1 MGISRG
7 VIGLLGRALQG
18 AQRTGSVITFGVQ
31 KVAATRREASAAL
44 ARSGIAPPADASGS
58 RDAALHQDDL
68 FRMLGYAVVES
79 IDVYPAE
86 SPTHVLDLN
95 RPLPASLLDR
105 FDLVYDGGTTEH
117 CFSVPDVLGNAAR
130 LLRKGGR
137 IIHHLPLNNW
147 VDHGFYQFSPTLF
160 FDFYGANGFTDPSLT
175 LHFSSRGRESYI
187 AYDPQGDGM
196 LPYSLGGNQQVM
208 AFFTATKAVAVEPVA
223 FPIQGRYRRAFGGEQ
238 RAPRESLTRLAR
250 LKRSLKKRSFA
261 LRAKRC

>member
-7 VIGLLGRALQG
+7 TIYLIAMALRD
-18 AQRTGSVITFGVQ
+18 APRSGSAITFGVQ
-31 KVAATRREASAAL
+31 KVAATRGEAGASL
-44 ARSGIAPPADASGS
+44 AKSGIEPPAHGGKGDT
-58 RDAALHQDDL
+58 ALHQDEL
-68 FRMLGYAVVES
+68 FRMLGYTAVES

-95 RPLPASLLDR
+95 RPLPASLLGR

-130 LLRKGGR
+130 LLRTGGR

-147 VDHGFYQFSPTLF
+147 VDHGFYQFSPTLL
-160 FDFYGANGFTDPSLT
+160 FDFYGANGFADPALL

-187 AYDPQGDGM
+187 AYDPRSDGM
-196 LPYSLGGNQQVM
+196 LPYSLGGNRQVM
-208 AFFTATKAVAVEPVA
+208 GFFTATKVAAVEPVE
-223 FPIQGRYRRAFGGEQ
+223 FPIQGRYRRAFGGEK
-238 RAPRESLTRLAR
+238 RGPREPTTQFAR

>member
-7 VIGLLGRALQG
+7 TIRLIGMALRD
-18 AQRTGSVITFGVQ
+18 APRSGSAVTFGVQ
-31 KVAATRREASAAL
+31 KVAATRGEARASL
-44 ARSGIAPPADASGS
+44 AKSGIEPPADGSSG
-58 RDAALHQDDL
+58 DAALHQDDL
-68 FRMLGYAVVES
+68 FRMLGYAAVES
-79 IDVYPAE
+79 IDVYAAE

-175 LHFSSRGRESYI
+175 LHFSARGRESYI
-187 AYDPQGDGM
+187 PYDPQSDGM
-196 LPYSLGGNQQVM
+196 LPYSLGGNKQVM
-208 AFFTATKAVAVEPVA
+208 GLFTAMKAAAVEPVA
-223 FPIQGRYRRAFGGEQ
+223 FPIQGRYRRAFGGEKRGQ
-238 RAPRESLTRLAR
+238 RESATWLAR

>member
-7 VIGLLGRALQG
+7 TIHLIGMALRD
-18 AQRTGSVITFGVQ
+18 APRSGSVITFGVQ
-31 KVAATRREASAAL
+31 KVAATRGEAGAAL
-44 ARSGIAPPADASGS
+44 AKAGIEPPALGGGG
-58 RDAALHQDDL
+58 DAALHQDEL
-68 FRMLGYAVVES
+68 FRMLGYAAVES

-117 CFSVPDVLGNAAR
+117 CFSVPDVLVNATR

-160 FDFYGANGFTDPSLT
+160 FDFYGANGFADLSLA
-175 LHFSSRGRESYI
+175 LHFSARGRESYI
-187 AYDPQGDGM
+187 AYDPQSDGM
-196 LPYSLGGNQQVM
+196 LPYSLGGNKQVM
-208 AFFTATKAVAVEPVA
+208 GFFTATKAAAVDPVA
-223 FPIQGRYRRAFGGEQ
+223 FPVQGRYRRAFGGEK
-238 RAPRESLTRLAR
+238 RGPREAATPLAR
-250 LKRSLKKRSFA
+250 LKRSLKKRSFV